1 MTSSSTINNHYQGK
15 PFRLQRGTFQDVKS
29 VLVLGADSRAGVSLI
44 RQYAKQEGAAPKIH
58 AFCSTKNQMDKLT
71 SGHCHSIHTG
81 DAHNAVELDRAIALS
96 QPDVVIVAVGTDE
109 VKSCSKSQV
118 RTKTTENLVHL
129 LEAKESYSQIRVI
142 IISSAGAGISKIKIG
157 FGVGKL
163 MELRSKNV
171 LQDHTLQE
179 EACVPIFDRVT
190 IVRPTQLTDCGV
202 SGFLEEFGDR
212 EKMPTRRC
220 HLDDLAQ
227 FVVNETYEC
236 EFLSDTINVTTQAP
250 IVQ

>member
-1 MTSSSTINNHYQGK
+1 
-15 PFRLQRGTFQDVKS
+15 
-29 VLVLGADSRAGVSLI
+29 
-44 RQYAKQEGAAPKIH
+44 
-58 AFCSTKNQMDKLT
+58 
-71 SGHCHSIHTG
+71 
-81 DAHNAVELDRAIALS
+81 
-96 QPDVVIVAVGTDE
+96 
-109 VKSCSKSQV
+109 
-118 RTKTTENLVHL
+118 
-129 LEAKESYSQIRVI
+129 
-142 IISSAGAGISKIKIG
+142 
-157 FGVGKL
+157 

-190 IVRPTQLTDCGV
+190 IVRPTQLTDSGV

-227 FVVNETYEC
+227 FVVNETFEC

-250 IVQ
+250 MVQ